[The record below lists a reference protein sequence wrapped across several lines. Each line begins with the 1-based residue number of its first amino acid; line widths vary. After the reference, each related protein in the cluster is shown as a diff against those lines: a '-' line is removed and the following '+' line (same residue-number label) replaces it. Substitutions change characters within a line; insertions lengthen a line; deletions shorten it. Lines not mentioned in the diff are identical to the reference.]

1 MIWRTLEGRLML
13 EQEGRHCHD
22 LGCKEAEGTCV
33 DIWGVGCPSNG
44 GYEDW
49 TQETHGEV
57 PKSSLSPQKSMPL
70 IKGTNPGPSPPIHH
84 FPSLLFV
91 IPTVSCREWK
101 GWESHVPFP
110 FLPPSPQKATPRPIY
125 DLHRLP

>member
-1 MIWRTLEGRLML
+1 MIWDARKL
-13 EQEGRHCHD
+13 
-22 LGCKEAEGTCV
+22 KEPVSMFGEWDALA
-33 DIWGVGCPSNG
+33 DR

-57 PKSSLSPQKSMPL
+57 PILSLSPQKSMPL
-70 IKGTNPGPSPPIHH
+70 IKGTNPSPPIHH

-91 IPTVSCREWK
+91 VPTVSCPEWK
-101 GWESHVPFP
+101 GWESHIPFP
-110 FLPPSPQKATPRPIY
+110 FRPPSPQKATPQPIY